1 MIRPQQPRKRLL
13 STGLTA
19 LLATHTALAGAVSGA
34 SPARAQDLAAITRQV
49 TQLEADARNLS
60 AMPVRRSSLRGPTYV
75 EERLTDGELF
85 YRLHDYTRAAII
97 FTDIVDSHP
106 RHRAFPDA
114 LFLLADSLFRAGDVL
129 GARTRFRQIIDRAD
143 QQPFRPY
150 VQRALGR
157 LIEVAIQTRDFEG
170 VEELFQRMS
179 RLPPSE
185 IEAATQYFRAKY
197 LYNRAV
203 PTDEVMRDV
212 AGATSVPQVD
222 QSVLDEARQAFEAVQ
237 ERSPYY
243 LQARYFVGVIYT
255 LKGEYPQA
263 IDAFRRVLRGAATTP
278 EQEEIVVLTHVA
290 LGRLFYET
298 DRLEQA
304 VESYQQVP
312 RSSPHFDVALYEIAW
327 VHIRQG
333 DSTQAER
340 ALEVLTVAA
349 PDSRFI
355 PDGKI
360 LRGNLLLRNGRFA
373 DANTVFREV
382 AQQFGPVRR
391 ELDAMIATHD
401 DPREHFR
408 DLVRR
413 NMDNFDANAFLPPL
427 AIRWARTE
435 GDMDRALAVLSDLGE
450 CRALVRD
457 TTALIGRLNAVLNSP
472 NRISAF
478 ADLTEQRQLSISQR
492 NKVARIRR
500 QLIAADAVG
509 SASGELAEVRAERRR
524 VEALLENLPTSGEDF
539 EARSERLLNRYRDLD
554 REARNLEV
562 ELMGME
568 ARITATM
575 RYTADTASARGDAA
589 GAQALATE
597 LRTQQEAVTAYRA
610 QLGEVHTLIER
621 ARLQVGI
628 GDERYARD
636 GRTRDDY
643 ARLVARERE
652 LLRQSGAGNRVA
664 QTEGVFARL
673 ARIDEVLDGKDR
685 VIDDVVDERTAEIR
699 AVIDEET
706 LKVDGYRNQMAAL
719 EGETV
724 DVVGEVTLANFTQVR
739 QRFYDLVLRADVGR
753 VDIAWAQREEHRARI
768 EMLTRERT
776 RDMQALDDEFRDIMD
791 EGGTSADDAAPA
803 GGAQ

>member
-1 MIRPQQPRKRLL
+1 M
-13 STGLTA
+13 
-19 LLATHTALAGAVSGA
+19 V
-34 SPARAQDLAAITRQV
+34 RQV
-49 TQLEADARNLS
+49 TQIEADTRNLS
-60 AMPVRRSSLRGPTYV
+60 QMVVRRTSLRSPTYV

-85 YRLHDYTRAAII
+85 YRLHDYTRASII

-106 RHRAFPDA
+106 QHRAFPDA

-129 GARTRFRQIIDRAD
+129 GARTRFRQIIERAD
-143 QQPFRPY
+143 QQAFRPY
-150 VQRALGR
+150 VQRSLGR
-157 LIEVAIQTRDFEG
+157 LIEIAIRTRDFTG
-170 VEELFQRMS
+170 VEELFQRLS

-203 PTDEVMRDV
+203 PTDEVMRDS
-212 AGATSVPQVD
+212 AGATAVPQVD
-222 QSVLDEARQAFEAVQ
+222 QAVVDEARQAFEAVQ

-243 LQARYFVGVIYT
+243 LQARYFVGVIHT
-255 LKGEYPQA
+255 LKGELPQA
-263 IDAFRRVLRGAATTP
+263 VDAFQRVLRGAATTP
-278 EQEEIVVLTHVA
+278 EQEEIVVLTHLA
-290 LGRLFYET
+290 LGRLYYET
-298 DRLEQA
+298 NRLELA
-304 VESYQQVP
+304 VAAYQEVP
-312 RSSPHFDVALYEIAW
+312 RSSTHFDAALYEIAW

-355 PDGKI
+355 PDGKL
-360 LRGNLLLRNGRFA
+360 LRGNLLLRNGRFE
-373 DANTVFREV
+373 DANAVFREV

-391 ELDAMIATHD
+391 ELDAMISAHA
-401 DPREHFR
+401 DPREYFR

-435 GDMDRALAVLSDLGE
+435 GDMERALAVLSDLGE
-450 CRALVRD
+450 CRTLVRD
-457 TTALIGRLNAVLNSP
+457 TTALIDRLNAVLNSP

-478 ADLTEQRQLSISQR
+478 ADLAEQRRLSVAQR
-492 NKVARIRR
+492 NKTARVRR

-509 SASGELAEVRAERRR
+509 GASGELAEARAERRR
-524 VEALLENLPTSGEDF
+524 LEALLDNLPTSEEDF
-539 EARSERLLNRYRDLD
+539 EARNERLLNRYRELG

-562 ELMGME
+562 DLLGIE
-568 ARITATM
+568 ARITATT
-575 RYTADTASARGDAA
+575 RYMNDTASARDNAEGMAS
-589 GAQALATE
+589 LASE
-597 LRTQQEAVTAYRA
+597 LRTQQEAVAAYRA
-610 QLGEVHTLIER
+610 QIAEIHTLIER
-621 ARLQVGI
+621 ARLQVGV

-636 GRTRDDY
+636 GRNREAY
-643 ARLVARERE
+643 ARAVERERA
-652 LLRQSGAGNRVA
+652 LLRESGAGARVA
-664 QTEGVFARL
+664 QSDALFARL
-673 ARIDEVLDGKDR
+673 ARIDELLDAKDR
-685 VIDDVVDERTAEIR
+685 LIDEVVNERTAEIR

-706 LKVDGYRNQMAAL
+706 LKVEGYRNQLAAL
-719 EGETV
+719 EGQTV

-753 VDIAWAQREEHRARI
+753 VDVAWAQREEHRARV

-791 EGGTSADDAAPA
+791 EGGSSGDDGAPA
-803 GGAQ
+803 GRAP